1 MTPIEQLGDKLRI
14 LRSIKGLSQENLAQ
28 MLGISLTAYAK
39 IEQGKTDINYS
50 RLVQIAEKLEIPLKS
65 LVSLGE
71 GNIYVMND
79 VSPNSTNNKI
89 VLGNG
94 NTDTETEIKLREKII
109 IIESLQ
115 KEVAYLKK
123 INELLEQGK

>member
-1 MTPIEQLGDKLRI
+1 MEQLGEKFRI
-14 LRSIKGLSQENLAQ
+14 LRSIKGLSQENIAQ

-79 VSPNSTNNKI
+79 FSNINSV
-89 VLGNG
+89 VLGNK
-94 NTDTETEIKLREKII
+94 DAELEAKIRENMML
-109 IIESLQ
+109 IESLQ

>member
-1 MTPIEQLGDKLRI
+1 MTPMEQLGEKFRI
-14 LRSIKGLSQENLAQ
+14 LRSIKGLSQENIAQ

-79 VSPNSTNNKI
+79 FSNINSV
-89 VLGNG
+89 VLGNK
-94 NTDTETEIKLREKII
+94 DAELEAKIRENMML
-109 IIESLQ
+109 IESLQ

>member
-1 MTPIEQLGDKLRI
+1 MEQLGEKLRI
-14 LRSIKGLSQENLAQ
+14 LRSIKGLSQENIAQ

-79 VSPNSTNNKI
+79 LNNVNSV
-89 VLGNG
+89 VLGNK
-94 NTDTETEIKLREKII
+94 DAELEAKIRENMIL
-109 IIESLQ
+109 IESLQ

>member
-1 MTPIEQLGDKLRI
+1 MTPMEQLGDKLRI
-14 LRSIKGLSQENLAQ
+14 LRSIKGLSQENIAQ

-79 VSPNSTNNKI
+79 FSNINSV
-89 VLGNG
+89 VLGNK
-94 NTDTETEIKLREKII
+94 DAELEAKIRENMIL
-109 IIESLQ
+109 IESLQ